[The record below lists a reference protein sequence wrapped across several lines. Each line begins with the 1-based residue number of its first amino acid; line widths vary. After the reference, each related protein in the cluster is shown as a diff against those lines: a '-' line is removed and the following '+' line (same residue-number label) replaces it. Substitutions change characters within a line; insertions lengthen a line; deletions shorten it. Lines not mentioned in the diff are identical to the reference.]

1 MTSEIGMR
9 DKYQR
14 MLAVWRDCPR
24 HYKLSIQ
31 EIRKILN
38 A

>member
-1 MTSEIGMR
+1 MR

-14 MLAVWRDCPR
+14 MLATWRDCPR